1 MRPAG
6 LRLMRRPWR
15 VEGAVVDSSFV
26 PVYPVNLVVS
36 GRRCVVVGG
45 GSVAARKAEALAA
58 AGAELVVVAPRVST
72 AIRSLPAVTVVERE
86 YEGGDLEGAWL
97 AVAATDDP
105 EVNRRV
111 HAEGEAARVWV
122 NAVDDP
128 PACSFTLPAV
138 VRQGPVVVAVSTSG
152 HSPALAAWIR
162 EKVAEQLGP
171 EVALLAE
178 EGQGGDGVG
187 EPAGWPKAT
196 HCEVDLA
203 RHVQRVVVLEAAER
217 IHLHG

>member
-1 MRPAG
+1 MTSESPFSPA
-6 LRLMRRPWR
+6 
-15 VEGAVVDSSFV
+15 
-26 PVYPVNLVVS
+26 YPVNLVLS

-45 GSVAARKAEALAA
+45 GSVAARKVDGLLA
-58 AGAELVVVAPRVST
+58 AGAEVVVVAPEVQT
-72 AIRSLPAVTVVERE
+72 AVRDLAGVTVAERE
-86 YEGGDLEGAWL
+86 YRPGDLEGAWL
-97 AVAATDDP
+97 VVAATDDP

-111 HAEGEAARVWV
+111 HSDCEAARIWV

-162 EKVAEQLGP
+162 GRVAEQLGP

-178 EGQGGDGVG
+178 WLSEAR
-187 EPAGWPKAT
+187 EEMKAT
-196 HCEVDLA
+196 GRSTEEVDWRTALDSDIFELIRTGQVALA
-203 RHVQRVVVLEAAER
+203 RER
-217 IHLHG
+217 LQACLSSQ